1 VTCDRKLMFGVFLPL
16 ANGGW
21 IISENTP
28 RIDGCYALNRQAAI
42 LSDRLG
48 FDFILSMMKWRGYGG
63 KTDHWGVSLESMTMM
78 AALAEVTSRTKVWC
92 TAHTLLHHPVVIA
105 KIMSTLDHISQGRAG
120 LNIVSGAFRGEFEQM
135 GAWRSE
141 LDHDRRYDLAREW
154 IEIILRLWRDKRVDY
169 HGEFY
174 DITDC
179 VSDPKPVS
187 KPRPDLICAGM
198 SDVGLD
204 FTAKYTD
211 GGFVAGQT
219 EEEIAVVSKRA
230 KDFGAKYGKAIMT
243 FAMYTVVPG
252 ITDKE
257 AEARVE
263 HFIAGT
269 DHEAVEGMRA
279 SYGLK
284 PDGRETSLV
293 ARSRRNGFMTSYLAG
308 GAETIQQ
315 KIVHTIE
322 TAELDGMMLIF
333 PDYTDDLR
341 FFGENILPAVRRSLG
356 QAMAVDVVAEELA
369 KRSADLRWPVG
380 ASGRGRQ

>member
-1 VTCDRKLMFGVFLPL
+1 VIRDRKPMFGVFLPL

-28 RIDGCYALNRQAAI
+28 RIDGSYALNRQAAI
-42 LSDRLG
+42 LSDQLG

-105 KIMSTLDHISQGRAG
+105 KVMSTIDQISNGRAG
-120 LNIVSGAFRGEFEQM
+120 LNIVSGAYRGEFEQM
-135 GAWRSE
+135 GAWRAE

-154 IEIILRLWRDKRVDY
+154 TEIILRLWCDKRVDY
-169 HGEFY
+169 RGEFY
-174 DITDC
+174 NITDC

-187 KPRPDLICAGM
+187 KPRPDLICAGI

-211 GGFVAGQT
+211 GGFVAGRT
-219 EEEIAVVSKRA
+219 EEEIAVASKRA
-230 KDFGAKYGKAIMT
+230 KDLGAKYGKAITT

-252 ITDKE
+252 ATDRE

-263 HFIAGT
+263 HFTAGI
-269 DHEAVEGMRA
+269 DHAAVEGMAA
-279 SYGLK
+279 SYALK
-284 PDGRETSLV
+284 PDGGESPLV
-293 ARSRRNGFMTSYLAG
+293 ARVRRNGFMNSYLAG
-308 GAETIQQ
+308 SAETIRQ
-315 KIVHTIE
+315 KIVYTME

-333 PDYTDDLR
+333 PDYVDDLR
-341 FFGENILPAVRRSLG
+341 FFGENVLPALRLSLG
-356 QAMAVDVVAEELA
+356 PGVAA
-369 KRSADLRWPVG
+369 G
-380 ASGRGRQ
+380 

>member
-1 VTCDRKLMFGVFLPL
+1 VTRESKPMFGVFLPL

-21 IISENTP
+21 IMSENTP
-28 RIDGCYALNRQAAI
+28 KIDGSYALNREAAI

-63 KTDHWGVSLESMTMM
+63 KTDHWGVSLESMTLM

-92 TAHTLLHHPVVIA
+92 TAHTLLHHPVVVA
-105 KIMSTLDHISQGRAG
+105 KMMSTIDQISQGRAG
-120 LNIVSGAFRGEFEQM
+120 LNIVSGAYRGEFEQM

-154 IEIILRLWRDKRVDY
+154 TEIVLRLWRDKRVDF

-187 KPRPDLICAGM
+187 RPRPDLICAGF

-211 GGFVAGQT
+211 GGFVAGRT
-219 EEEIAVVSKRA
+219 EADIAVASKRA
-230 KDFGAKYGKAIMT
+230 KDLGAKYGKAIRT

-252 ITDKE
+252 ATDRE

-263 HFIAGT
+263 HFAAGV
-269 DHEAVEGMRA
+269 DHAAVDGMAA
-279 SYGLK
+279 SYG
-284 PDGRETSLV
+284 PRHDGSEVSLV
-293 ARSRRNGFMTSYLAG
+293 TRARRDGFMTSYLAG
-308 GAETIQQ
+308 GAETIRQ

-322 TAELDGMMLIF
+322 TADLDGMMLIF
-333 PDYTDDLR
+333 PDYVQDLR
-341 FFGENILPAVRRSLG
+341 FFGENILPAVRGSLERT
-356 QAMAVDVVAEELA
+356 AADAEGL
-369 KRSADLRWPVG
+369 
-380 ASGRGRQ
+380 